1 MAAFYDQS
9 FSTSGFSVTAF
20 DFGATP
26 PAPDVL
32 HGGHFG
38 FDEKTRRKRW
48 DSELSAEEERK
59 RILREAFYGL
69 PVEVREEITAQPEQA
84 IDVAAETVLDYTKM
98 LRQIEELARRI
109 NQYGVDK
116 LDQQDDDDMLE
127 LIAMGV
133 L

>member
-59 RILREAFYGL
+59 RILHEAFYGL
-69 PVEVREEITAQPEQA
+69 PVEVREEITAQPEVAIEQA
-84 IDVAAETVLDYTKM
+84 AVSAVDYQAM
-98 LRQIEELARRI
+98 LGEIQALARRVAELGI
-109 NQYGVDK
+109 QQLND
-116 LDQQDDDDMLE
+116 QDDEDIVE
-127 LIAMGV
+127 IIAMGAI
-133 L
+133 